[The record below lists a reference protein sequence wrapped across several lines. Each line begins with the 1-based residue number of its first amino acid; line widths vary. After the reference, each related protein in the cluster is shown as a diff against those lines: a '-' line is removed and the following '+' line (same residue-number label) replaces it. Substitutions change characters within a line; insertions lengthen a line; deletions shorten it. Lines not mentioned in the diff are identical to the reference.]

1 MLGVE
6 RKQLLLDFTA
16 WLARNRMVLLEYQ
29 YWLKSPFS
37 LFFNRKSFAFFYM
50 PFIQIIYGR
59 GEYLGDLI
67 WFAIEGRG
75 ICHYETI
82 FRRFV

>member
-1 MLGVE
+1 MLGVD

-37 LFFNRKSFAFFYM
+37 LFFRRNSFAFFYM
-50 PFIQIIYGR
+50 PFIQIYIRVREIIG
-59 GEYLGDLI
+59 
-67 WFAIEGRG
+67 F
-75 ICHYETI
+75 
-82 FRRFV
+82 